1 MSVSASDHL
10 NSDQKPDESYTS
22 SPQRAL
28 AAPSRTPT
36 TSSYQS
42 SRPLVNPGCG
52 YPQSSTPRTARAWS
66 KTKRFLSSLG
76 EPPTAGYERQQAA
89 KGITTD
95 GKDALGATDYGPYPA
110 GGPFGGR
117 T

>member
-1 MSVSASDHL
+1 MSVSASYHP
-10 NSDQKPDESYTS
+10 NSDQKSAQSYTS
-22 SPQRAL
+22 SSQRAL
-28 AAPSRTPT
+28 AAPSITPT

-42 SRPLVNPGCG
+42 SRPLVDPGCG

-95 GKDALGATDYGPYPA
+95 GKDALGATDYGPYRA
-110 GGPFGGR
+110 WGPFGGR